1 MKNLVRI
8 HDKMVDVC
16 VNAYNSLI
24 GYNKVLDSFNQK
36 SVQAERPGVIVK
48 KQ

>member
-24 GYNKVLDSFNQK
+24 GYNKVLDSFNEKGMQK
-36 SVQAERPGVIVK
+36 ERPGVIVK
-48 KQ
+48 KR